1 MAQNP
6 TTSRAAI
13 LRTESWENE
22 GGSIPPAEL
31 AEKLGVV
38 RHVTETYSVG
48 EFRYTNLAD
57 AIAQARRMSK
67 LGPGTDLTSR
77 STLRRDYFGFLL
89 PLAAI
94 ATLIWVLAG

>member
-48 EFRYTNLAD
+48 EFRYTSLAD
-57 AIAQARRMSK
+57 AIAQARRMNK
-67 LGPGTDLTSR
+67 LGRDLT
-77 STLRRDYFGFLL
+77 
-89 PLAAI
+89 
-94 ATLIWVLAG
+94 